1 MRKILFTFVCL
12 AIVAVGAQAQKLGFV
27 NKDGVVDDGST
38 VVCEAQENPILEIV
52 RCATGSLALKN
63 YTTEDISCT
72 VTVSLIDNTIGVMPQ
87 ICMGGQ
93 CSPITAWPFTR
104 SFICSASKSVLAQY
118 DADPQN
124 YGELNSKMTVT
135 GGGETHTVYIKFVYS
150 DPAGIS
156 SIQTACLY
164 DVFDM
169 SGHLLLEKVDGK
181 TLSSSK
187 RGLYIVRSLNDGK
200 YRKVA
205 IK

>member
-1 MRKILFTFVCL
+1 MKKILLTFL
-12 AIVAVGAQAQKLGFV
+12 FMAVATIGAQAQKLGFV
-27 NKDGVVDDGST
+27 NKDGVVADGST
-38 VVCEAQENPILEIV
+38 VVCNAGYNIFGLFCCE
-52 RCATGSLALKN
+52 TGSLALKN
-63 YTTEDISCT
+63 YTDDNISCV
-72 VTVSLIDNTIGVMPQ
+72 VTVECIDNTMGNMPE
-87 ICMGGQ
+87 ICMGGS
-93 CSPITAWPFTR
+93 CEGIKAWPFERAFT
-104 SFICSASKSVLAQY
+104 CSASKSVIAQY
-118 DADPQN
+118 EIAPSA
-124 YGELNSKMTVT
+124 YGELNSLMTVT